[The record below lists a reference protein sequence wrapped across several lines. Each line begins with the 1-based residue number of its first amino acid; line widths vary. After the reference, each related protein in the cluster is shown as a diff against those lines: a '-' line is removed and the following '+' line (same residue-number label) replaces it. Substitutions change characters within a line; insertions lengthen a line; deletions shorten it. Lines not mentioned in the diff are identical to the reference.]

1 MDLIG
6 TTRVKKSYGS
16 VDIGMKEMK
25 TSNWDRLKTN
35 LNVEKTIR
43 DILRIIKTPDKVYG
57 HGVVSHKQ
65 LEKVEQRLTKIEDDL
80 RSIKDKLGMLDN
92 MDRLNGL

>member
-1 MDLIG
+1 
-6 TTRVKKSYGS
+6 
-16 VDIGMKEMK
+16 MKEMK

-35 LNVEKTIR
+35 INVEKTIKQ
-43 DILRIIKTPDKVYG
+43 ILQIIKTPHKVYG
-57 HGVVSHKQ
+57 HGLVSHKQ
-65 LEKVEQRLTKIEDDL
+65 LEKVEQRLTLIEDDL

>member
-1 MDLIG
+1 MFRIE
-6 TTRVKKSYGS
+6 KKY
-16 VDIGMKEMK
+16 IGMKEMK

>member
-1 MDLIG
+1 M
-6 TTRVKKSYGS
+6 
-16 VDIGMKEMK
+16 
-25 TSNWDRLKTN
+25 
-35 LNVEKTIR
+35 NVEKSLR
-43 DILRIIKTPDKVYG
+43 EILQILKQPHKVYG

-92 MDRLNGL
+92 IDRLNGL